1 MKYTHILF
9 DVDNTLFDFDETE
22 RLALIELFE
31 ELGVAYTEENRAIY
45 HEINNSWW
53 HRFEKGEAT
62 IPQVAFGRIKGF
74 IDAMKVDYDAEIA
87 SESMIGYLGSHGIMY
102 DGALELARR
111 LAPHCRLYTAT
122 NGISRVQH
130 ARVDNSPISKYFD
143 GMFISQEMGVNK
155 PSLEYFE
162 YVLSA
167 LCDVPKEKILM
178 VGDSLA
184 SDILGG
190 MNAGLDTC
198 WYNPKGKSSGQVRP
212 TYTVSTLAEIG
223 DIILS

>member
-31 ELGVAYTEENRAIY
+31 ELGVDYTEENRATY

-53 HRFEKGEAT
+53 KRFEKGEVT

-74 IDAMKVDYDAEIA
+74 IDAMKLDYDAEKA
-87 SESMIGYLGSHGIMY
+87 SESMICYLGSHGIMY
-102 DGALELARR
+102 DGALELAQR
-111 LAPHCRLYTAT
+111 LAPHCRLYTVT

-130 ARVDNSPISKYFD
+130 ARVDNSPISKYFER
-143 GMFISQEMGVNK
+143 MFISQEMGVNK

-162 YVLSA
+162 YVLRE
-167 LCDVPKEKILM
+167 LGDVPKEKILM
-178 VGDSLA
+178 VGDSLV
-184 SDILGG
+184 SDIQGG
-190 MNAGLDTC
+190 MGAGLDTC
-198 WYNPKGKSSGQVRP
+198 WYNPKGKSSGDVKP
-212 TYTVSTLAEIG
+212 THTASTLAEIG
-223 DIILS
+223 DFILS